1 MRITQQLVAN
11 LVRQRNE
18 SASARY
24 YDVTARISASTAVER
39 PSQDPVRA
47 TRINNIERFTH
58 ELDVLDT
65 SRRTIKSDLTAA
77 ESLAASMQ
85 EILVSAKEIALS
97 MATGTASVQNRD
109 NASRE
114 VERLRD
120 QLVGLANRR
129 QPGGKY
135 MFTGLAEN
143 TPPIDGAGNYR
154 GDNQSRLVEIGPG
167 VSIEATVAGED
178 IFGPDAVVLTS
189 LQALIDALK
198 VGDPLDPTTFP
209 TSDGIAATFD
219 DLDRAH
225 ETLTLGRTE
234 IGGRLATI
242 EDIDDLSLDLR
253 NTANVEHADLT
264 AVDLGLLA
272 PQLSA
277 AQNMLTAVVETT
289 RNLMQQAAS
298 SWLR

>member
-143 TPPIDGAGNYR
+143 TPPIDDTTHTYR

-167 VSIEATVAGED
+167 VSIEATMAGED

-198 VGDPLDPTTFP
+198 VGDPLDPATFP
-209 TSDGIAATFD
+209 TSDGIAATFG

-242 EDIDDLSLDLR
+242 EDIDDLVKDLR
-253 NTANVEHADLT
+253 AALDAFRRAQSDHVHSQTLP
-264 AVDLGLLA
+264 A
-272 PQLSA
+272 PQ
-277 AQNMLTAVVETT
+277 
-289 RNLMQQAAS
+289 
-298 SWLR
+298 